1 METIKAVKAI
11 AHNFNLF
18 NKTNHKLNAK
28 NLKVKK

>member
-11 AHNFNLF
+11 ARNFNLS
-18 NKTNHKLNAK
+18 NKTNHKLNVK